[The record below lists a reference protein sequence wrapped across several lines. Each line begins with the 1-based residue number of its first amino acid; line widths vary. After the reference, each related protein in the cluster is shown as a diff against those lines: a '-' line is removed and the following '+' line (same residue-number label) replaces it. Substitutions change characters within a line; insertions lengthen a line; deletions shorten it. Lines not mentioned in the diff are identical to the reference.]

1 MKEIEE
7 CWRLNNMAAPLL
19 ALPFLF
25 NPLVLGALA
34 VIGTG
39 AYMILK
45 GKTGATITATRTIRF
60 ESAIIQRKVSH
71 KYKKH

>member
-1 MKEIEE
+1 MT
-7 CWRLNNMAAPLL
+7 APLL
-19 ALPFLF
+19 ALPFLS

-45 GKTGATITATRTIRF
+45 GKTRSTITATRTIRF
-60 ESAIIQRKVSH
+60 ESVMIQRKISH
-71 KYKKH
+71 KHKKH

>member
-1 MKEIEE
+1 
-7 CWRLNNMAAPLL
+7 MAVPLL

-39 AYMILK
+39 TYMILK
-45 GKTGATITATRTIRF
+45 GKTRSTITATRTIRF
-60 ESAIIQRKVSH
+60 ESVMI
-71 KYKKH
+71 

>member
-19 ALPFLF
+19 ALPFLS

-39 AYMILK
+39 AYLLYNK
-45 GKTGATITATRTIRF
+45 QDSLVVQADGLTARFLGFLFRFLTR
-60 ESAIIQRKVSH
+60 S
-71 KYKKH
+71 